1 MRVAIE
7 PQIEEYRKYNKLIC
21 IKCKSKIKP
30 NVDHYNPKFKDLKN
44 DFLNVKNNIPIFFSN
59 NTSNQKCFTKE
70 DEEFEKKWY
79 EYHQQNAKLRIL
91 CSKCNQEREK
101 PNYKSDDEIL

>member
-1 MRVAIE
+1 MRLH
-7 PQIEEYRKYNKLIC
+7 R
-21 IKCKSKIKP
+21 
-30 NVDHYNPKFKDLKN
+30 N
-44 DFLNVKNNIPIFFSN
+44 DGET
-59 NTSNQKCFTKE
+59 NTNMKTIKE